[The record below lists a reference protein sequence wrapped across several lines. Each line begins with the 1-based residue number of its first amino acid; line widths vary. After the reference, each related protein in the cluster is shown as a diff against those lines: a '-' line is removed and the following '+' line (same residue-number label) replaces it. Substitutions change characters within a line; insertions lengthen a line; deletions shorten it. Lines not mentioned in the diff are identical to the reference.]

1 MERECTSVAPGK
13 HRISTTVREHA
24 PPTGV
29 CERKERTAVAARCG
43 EVGPSYAAGG
53 REQASPRRQ
62 PGSSSV
68 LNTWLPSDPGP
79 RSPRLISQA
88 EILAPE
94 GRVVGVLWEG
104 LQSQVKPS

>member
-13 HRISTTVREHA
+13 HRISTAVRQHA
-24 PPTGV
+24 APTGV

-53 REQASPRRQ
+53 RERASPRRQ

-68 LNTWLPSDPGP
+68 LNTWPDLGP
-79 RSPRLISQA
+79 CSPPLISQA

-94 GRVVGVLWEG
+94 GTVVGVLWEG